1 MHISK
6 EKFVQ
11 YIKGLTEEDES
22 KQIEAHLTTCDFCL
36 EHYLKV
42 VEQNVE
48 IEMND
53 CPDLLITS
61 VLQEVNGVSQ
71 SFEKAYRKQEKKQ
84 TMKHYLVAAS
94 ITLLLLTGGLFES
107 VVSTFSMVEQKV
119 NQNEPFSLEVIEEVR
134 NVLESL
140 RGGKENE

>member
-6 EKFVQ
+6 EKFLQ
-11 YIKGLTEEDES
+11 YVKGLTEEDES
-22 KQIEAHLTTCDFCL
+22 KQIEDHLITCDFCL

-48 IEMND
+48 MERKD

-71 SFEKAYRKQEKKQ
+71 SFEKAYRKKEKKQ
-84 TMKHYLVAAS
+84 TMKHYLIAAS

-107 VVSTFSMVEQKV
+107 LVSTFSIVEQKV
-119 NQNEPFSLEVIEEVR
+119 NQKEPFSFEVIEELSHV
-134 NVLESL
+134 VESL
-140 RGGKENE
+140 KGGKENE